1 MWFNILLVFLLVFS
15 FPIVGPLNS
24 AYLALFLALW
34 KVVSKKRLNRVIY
47 LFRNKYIKLLMVSSF
62 LMVCLSAIWTKWM
75 GANDMELTR
84 AMFSMLVGV
93 ILSVIIISALDFKE
107 FTTDFAEK
115 LLVDVFVVQ
124 GLISIGSFTVPA
136 IKDIVHHFQ
145 FDDSAPADDYYFFIR
160 GMAMSGRLY
169 FELAATC
176 GLITFV
182 QFKRIMGMQ
191 KVSYMEY
198 IKLFLVIICGFFAG
212 RTSMIGIVFGVGY
225 VILYKGESKR
235 KLRLF
240 SKLGLTLLACV
251 LMVVAILPAS
261 VISLITDTLAPWLFD
276 LIIKYNETGSTEDSA
291 SFNALNEMYEYVQIT
306 DEEWVIGSGH
316 YIDKEYGGYYKSVD
330 GGYIRQLLYWGTIGS
345 FFAYIYGLLYF
356 IKPIRLCRNRNDKLY
371 IFLILIYTFFVHYKG
386 ELAVTSRFYH
396 VPVIM
401 LMLPYVLKRVKRVR
415 SKNGTDRH
423 SYSVG

>member
-75 GANDMELTR
+75 GANDMELMR

-107 FTTDFAEK
+107 FTADFVEN
-115 LLVDVFVVQ
+115 LLVDAFVVQ
-124 GLISIGSFTVPA
+124 GIISIGSFTVPA
-136 IKDIVHHFQ
+136 IKEIVHQFQ
-145 FDDSAPADDYYFFIR
+145 FEGDAPADDYYFFIR

-169 FELAATC
+169 FELSATC

-182 QFKRIMGMQ
+182 QFKRIVCMK

-225 VILYKGESKR
+225 IILFKGETKR

-251 LMVVAILPAS
+251 LMVVAILPDSIMS
-261 VISLITDTLAPWLFD
+261 VMTDTLAPWLFD

-291 SFNALNEMYEYVQIT
+291 SFNVLNEMYEYVQIT
-306 DEEWVIGSGH
+306 DEEWVIGSGR
-316 YIDKEYGGYYKSVD
+316 YTDGYGGYYKSVD

-356 IKPIRLCRNRNDKLY
+356 IKPFRLCHNRNEKLF
-371 IFLILIYTFFVHYKG
+371 IFLVLIYTYFVHYKG

-401 LMLPYVLKRVKRVR
+401 LMLPYVLNKVKRIR
-415 SKNGTDRH
+415 IKNGTDRH